1 MKKILVYPNKVLR
14 VRSKKVLVT
23 DKNLLGDVQ
32 DVIEVLKGSE
42 NGAGLSA
49 IQIGIKKRF
58 FGIKDMKKKRI
69 KTKIFVNPEIVKT
82 FGEKSFLEVEA
93 IDGGKT
99 DFLEGCLSFPNF
111 FGTVKRWKKIKARWF
126 GPGESKLKER
136 EGVLEGFE
144 AIVFQHELDH
154 LDGIL
159 FVDRVKRDGGKFYKV
174 IAGKLVEWKIN
185 EILKN

>member
-1 MKKILVYPNKVLR
+1 M
-14 VRSKKVLVT
+14 
-23 DKNLLGDVQ
+23 
-32 DVIEVLKGSE
+32 
-42 NGAGLSA
+42 
-49 IQIGIKKRF
+49 KKRF
-58 FGIKDMKKKRI
+58 FGIKDMNKKS
-69 KTKIFVNPEIVKT
+69 KTKIFFNPEIIKT

-93 IDGGKT
+93 VDGSKT
-99 DFLEGCLSFPNF
+99 DFLEGCLSFPDF

-126 GPGESKLKER
+126 EIEESKLKRKER
-136 EGVLEGFE
+136 VLEGFE

-174 IAGKLVEWKIN
+174 IAGKLVEWKIS